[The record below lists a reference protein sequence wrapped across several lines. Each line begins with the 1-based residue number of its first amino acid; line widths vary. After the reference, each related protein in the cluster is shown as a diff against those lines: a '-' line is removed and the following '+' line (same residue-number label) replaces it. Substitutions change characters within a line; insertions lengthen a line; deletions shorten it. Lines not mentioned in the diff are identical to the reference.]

1 MGQMVGADIEQLNA
15 LGAEMDRQA
24 DRLDQIRGELGAG
37 LALSTWD
44 GVDADD
50 FRYQWE
56 NQLAGLLRGVSEIMR
71 DRAVVLRQN
80 AEEQQITSEAGGG
93 VLGGWGGGDPGGGG
107 GGQSGGTGSFVT
119 ADRLAILLGGLWV
132 ASDIAEILGKRGI
145 GKEIPAL
152 RVVGPVVRGA
162 LDKVT
167 TLWDVGK
174 FIHGVATDP
183 GGNDT
188 WNTGAG
194 LGFTAAAGIAG
205 AICPP
210 AGIAIAIAGVGY
222 SIATEINP
230 NLTKDIA
237 NDIGD
242 AGRDLM
248 NAVDTGAKLV
258 GDGAKAAGEIV
269 TNGIKGLLG
278 L

>member
-15 LGAEMDRQA
+15 LGAEMNRQA

-37 LALSTWD
+37 LARSTWD

-56 NQLAGLLRGVSEIMR
+56 SQLSGLLCGVSEVMR
-71 DRAVVLRQN
+71 DRAGVLRQN
-80 AEEQQITSEAGGG
+80 AEQQRITSEAAGGS
-93 VLGGWGGGDPGGGG
+93 LGGWSGGHSGGAGGDHPGGI
-107 GGQSGGTGSFVT
+107 GSLIT
-119 ADRLAILLGGLWV
+119 ADRLSILLGGLWV
-132 ASDIAEILGKRGI
+132 ASGIAELRAKAGI
-145 GKEIPAL
+145 GKDIPAL
-152 RVVGPVVRGA
+152 RVAGPVVRGA
-162 LDKVT
+162 LDKLT
-167 TLWDVGK
+167 TVYDVGK
-174 FIHGVATDP
+174 FVHGLATDP
-183 GGNDT
+183 GSNDT

-210 AGIAIAIAGVGY
+210 VGIGIAIAGVAY

-237 NDIGD
+237 NDIAD
-242 AGRDLM
+242 AGRDVM
-248 NAVDTGAKLV
+248 NAVDTGTKLV